1 MEIPN
6 YISHVWSKFD
16 DFPMETLTKGWQRKQ
31 GIVLTQ
37 RTVTQMEEDREQ
49 YGSTGN
55 CFDLAIWLLDA
66 FNKQR
71 IHAYPIGYNLGNQ
84 QAHAAIIAVDEEGKR
99 YLCDLG
105 DQWLKP
111 FCVDRL
117 SDEWTEGL
125 FPAAKI
131 RAKEIGKTIL
141 IQYLR
146 PNGKVSEQSF
156 SLDPIEHQVFLG
168 AAEASQQYIKS
179 QPLLECRVVYKQE
192 IAHFEFFNWKSFLS
206 TTEGLFVEEP
216 QVDLR
221 SWVNHLHIKTGFSK
235 RFLQEALHFYQL
247 TGEKEG
253 R

>member
-1 MEIPN
+1 MKAPD
-6 YISHVWSKFD
+6 YISNVWKQFD
-16 DFPMETLTKGWQRKQ
+16 NFPMETLTKAWRRQKA
-31 GIVLTQ
+31 IELTQ
-37 RTVTQMEEDREQ
+37 RTVTQMKEDREQ
-49 YGSTGN
+49 YGNSGN

-66 FNKQR
+66 FDQQG
-71 IHAYPIGYNLGNQ
+71 IDAYPIGHNLNNEH
-84 QAHAAIIAVDEEGKR
+84 AHAAVIALDEEGNR

-105 DQWLKP
+105 DQWLQP
-111 FCVDRL
+111 FQVEK
-117 SDEWTEGL
+117 STGEWYGGF
-125 FPAAKI
+125 FPAAKVKAVKDGERI
-131 RAKEIGKTIL
+131 EVH
-141 IQYLR
+141 YVR
-146 PNGKVSEQSF
+146 PNEKSSRQSF
-156 SLDPIEHQVFLG
+156 SLEQIERDLFWK